1 MSGTRSL
8 LQSPGE
14 GQSLN
19 LFVCS
24 SLSLYASPQTPSA
37 GCPGPS
43 AGGSRAGQPD
53 ATLAA
58 VAGRRRFNGALVRR
72 RRSVRATLASGS
84 PLQLLSRGGA
94 LPRPRLALAS
104 LSQPQAGFLPPA
116 PAVSFAT
123 TEGSQKSGNW
133 GRGDDTQAHGKH
145 LKTTGTVALSS
156 PPLNLR
162 RMSTSPHTHPTPQWS
177 GPLVGGGSLRVV
189 ARVAPRCT
197 WLKPHLGSGPQDG
210 KGGREGWVPTAQ
222 ASRPRVLWAA
232 LPQPTGSVCVCLSAT
247 VSGFLW
253 KREGG

>member
-156 PPLNLR
+156 PPPLI
-162 RMSTSPHTHPTPQWS
+162 SAECPHLLIPTPPRS
-177 GPLVGGGSLRVV
+177 GQDPWWGVV
-189 ARVAPRCT
+189 LSGWWPEWRQGV
-197 WLKPHLGSGPQDG
+197 LG
-210 KGGREGWVPTAQ
+210 
-222 ASRPRVLWAA
+222 
-232 LPQPTGSVCVCLSAT
+232 
-247 VSGFLW
+247 
-253 KREGG
+253 